1 MESFIKKHLRTV
13 LLLLLSAVMLV
24 MTVVPAAAYPAHD
37 GYVSDGAAV
46 LSESTVR
53 QIKKYNE
60 QLKDKNGT
68 VMGVCT
74 VVSTG
79 DEKIEDYAA
88 GVFTEWKITDGV
100 LILIVTGAQNYYV
113 VQSSGISSQIT
124 DEDLTRLRDEYI
136 EPDFASGNYD
146 AAVSKATTR
155 LSAVLEKNVTAK
167 SGSASEGSGFWKF
180 IATLFKIILILVLI
194 AAGIFVILFVI
205 ALFNDNVAALLRKY
219 VFSKFTK
226 KKTTPAQQRGYGY
239 DYGYDSEYD
248 ERLYGRNGS
257 QGRSQNQVNGQRR
270 NVQNGQNGQYG
281 RQQNR

>member
-1 MESFIKKHLRTV
+1 
-13 LLLLLSAVMLV
+13 MLV

-68 VMGVCT
+68 VIGVCT

-79 DEKIEDYAA
+79 DEKIDDYAA

-281 RQQNR
+281 RQQNRGNGNYR